1 MLETHAARVNAVN
14 RYNEVVVDTKV
25 VVDGLPHTIEA
36 AFFMVDAVD
45 GEQLA
50 GYEKRARDA
59 VALFRT
65 RFKREPHE
73 FPLLSLDLSK
83 AHQPFTEVG

>member
-25 VVDGLPHTIEA
+25 
-36 AFFMVDAVD
+36 AVD
-45 GEQLA
+45 GEK

>member
-1 MLETHAARVNAVN
+1 M
-14 RYNEVVVDTKV
+14 
-25 VVDGLPHTIEA
+25 IEPSPYRLYSSA
-36 AFFMVDAVD
+36 MSIASFPLLFSLSVRIVRIVFAPASKSNSTTYA
-45 GEQLA
+45 Q
-50 GYEKRARDA
+50 RARDA
-59 VALFRT
+59 VALFRP

>member
-1 MLETHAARVNAVN
+1 MVEGGT
-14 RYNEVVVDTKV
+14 EVA
-25 VVDGLPHTIEA
+25 GS
-36 AFFMVDAVD
+36 
-45 GEQLA
+45 A
-50 GYEKRARDA
+50 GYAQRARDA

>member
-1 MLETHAARVNAVN
+1 
-14 RYNEVVVDTKV
+14 
-25 VVDGLPHTIEA
+25 
-36 AFFMVDAVD
+36 MVDAVD
-45 GEQLA
+45 GEKAEQLA

>member
-45 GEQLA
+45 GEK

>member
-1 MLETHAARVNAVN
+1 MRRGSRRLQEHL
-14 RYNEVVVDTKV
+14 D
-25 VVDGLPHTIEA
+25 D
-36 AFFMVDAVD
+36 
-45 GEQLA
+45 LA
-50 GYEKRARDA
+50 QRARDA

-83 AHQPFTEVG
+83 AHQPCTEVG